1 MSAPAPH
8 AELRARIVKAL
19 RTVKDPEIP
28 VNIYD
33 LGLIYDL
40 DVAVDAGVRIRM
52 TLTAPNCPV
61 ADKIPADVE
70 RAVRAVD
77 GVGPVSVELT
87 FEPAWTPE
95 RMTEVGVIELQSMGV
110 DPKRAKEAFT
120 SGGGGARPTRLTLGR
135 RDIAD

>member
-1 MSAPAPH
+1 MSTDTIGD
-8 AELRARIVKAL
+8 LRARIVKAL
-19 RTVKDPEIP
+19 RRVHDPEIP

-40 DVAVDAGVRIRM
+40 DVASSGAVRIAM

-70 RAVRAVD
+70 RAVRGVD
-77 GVGPVSVELT
+77 GVGEVAVTLT
-87 FEPAWTPE
+87 FDPPWTPD

-110 DPKRAKEAFT
+110 DPKRAKEAFA
-120 SGGGGARPTRLTLGR
+120 SGGARPTRLTLGR
-135 RDIAD
+135 RDVSR

>member
-1 MSAPAPH
+1 MTTPLASAD
-8 AELRARIVKAL
+8 LRARIIKAL
-19 RTVKDPEIP
+19 RSVHDPEIP

-40 DVAVDAGVRIRM
+40 EITPTNDVSIRM

-70 RAVRAVD
+70 RAVRTVES
-77 GVGPVSVELT
+77 VGHVKVALT
-87 FEPAWTPE
+87 FDPPWTPDC
-95 RMTEVGVIELQSMGV
+95 MTQVGVIELQSMGV

-120 SGGGGARPTRLTLGR
+120 SGTRPTRITLGR
-135 RDIAD
+135 RDLSE

>member
-1 MSAPAPH
+1 MSAPVSDT
-8 AELRARIVKAL
+8 ELKRRVVKAL

-40 DVAVDAGVRIRM
+40 TIGADASVSMRM

-70 RAVRAVD
+70 RAVRGVE
-77 GVGPVSVELT
+77 GVGPVTVELT
-87 FEPAWTPE
+87 FDPPWSPD

-110 DPKRAKEAFT
+110 DPKRAKEAFA
-120 SGGGGARPTRLTLGR
+120 SGGGTRPTRITLGR
-135 RDIAD
+135 RDISE

>member
-1 MSAPAPH
+1 VTTTAPTADD
-8 AELRARIVKAL
+8 LRTRIVKAL
-19 RTVKDPEIP
+19 RGVHDPEIP

-40 DVAVDAGVRIRM
+40 DIGGASDVSIRM

-77 GVGPVSVELT
+77 GVGTVTVALVFDP
-87 FEPAWTPE
+87 PWTPE
-95 RMTEVGVIELQSMGV
+95 KMTAVGRIELMSMGV
-110 DPKRAKEAFT
+110 DPDRAKERFA
-120 SGGGGARPTRLTLGR
+120 GGAGPTRLTIGR
-135 RDIAD
+135 RDPPR